1 MFTGIIE
8 ELGQVKKISHKAG
21 VTLLE
26 ISAKEALIDTKVGA
40 SIAVNG
46 VCLTIVKIDPTPAY
60 KGKLSFEVI
69 DTTFKST
76 NLGLLRI
83 GQEVNLE
90 RSLKVGD
97 RVSGHFVSGHI
108 DCLGLVRKKTLRCGN
123 IEFEI
128 SIPPVFMRY
137 CLPKG
142 SISLDGISLT
152 LANVGA
158 SSIKVCIIPH
168 TLKNT
173 TLNFKGPSDKLNV
186 EFDIL
191 AKTSRCLQFV

>member
-8 ELGQVKKISHKAG
+8 ELGKVKRMG
-21 VTLLE
+21 RQGRVMTLE
-26 ISAKEALIDTKVGA
+26 ILAHKTLQDAAIGD

-46 VCLTIVKIDPTPAY
+46 VCLTLVSFNKDSF
-60 KGKLSFEVI
+60 SFEVI
-69 DTTFKST
+69 AETSEKT

-83 GQEVNLE
+83 GEEVNLE
-90 RSLKVGD
+90 RSLRLGD
-97 RVSGHFVSGHI
+97 KLSGHFVTGHI
-108 DCLGLVRKKTLRCGN
+108 DCLGLIRRKGIRSGN
-123 IEFEI
+123 LAFEI
-128 SIPPVFMRY
+128 AIPADFIRY

-152 LANVGA
+152 LADRRTNIISVY
-158 SSIKVCIIPH
+158 VIPH

-173 TLNFKGPSDKLNV
+173 TLGFKGPSEKLNV

-191 AKTSRCLQFV
+191 AKRTAI

>member
-1 MFTGIIE
+1 M
-8 ELGQVKKISHKAG
+8 
-21 VTLLE
+21 
-26 ISAKEALIDTKVGA
+26 SAKEVLDDTMLGD

-46 VCLTIVKIDPTPAY
+46 VCLTVVFIAGSSV
-60 KGKLSFEVI
+60 SFEVM
-69 DTTFKST
+69 DTTFKNT

-83 GQEVNLE
+83 GQQVNLE

-97 RVSGHFVSGHI
+97 RISGHFVSGHI
-108 DCLGLVRKKTLRCGN
+108 DCLGTVRRKGLRQGS

-128 SIPPVFMRY
+128 SVLPEFMRY

-142 SISLDGISLT
+142 SVSLDGISLT
-152 LANVGA
+152 LAKVSAN
-158 SSIKVCIIPH
+158 IFTVCIIPH

-173 TLNFKGPSDKLNV
+173 TLNLKGPSDKLNV

-191 AKTSRCLQFV
+191 AKKS

>member
-1 MFTGIIE
+1 MFTGIVE
-8 ELGQVKKISHKAG
+8 ELGRVKKITFASG

-26 ISAKEALIDTKVGA
+26 ISAKEVLVDVKIGD

-46 VCLTIVKIDPTPAY
+46 VCLTVVSI
-60 KGKLSFEVI
+60 KGNSVSFEVI
-69 DTTFKST
+69 DITRKNT
-76 NLGLLRI
+76 NLGLLKI
-83 GQEVNLE
+83 GQAVNLE

-108 DCLGLVRKKTLRCGN
+108 DCLGLIRRKALRNGSV
-123 IEFEI
+123 EFEI
-128 SIPPVFMRY
+128 AVPPDFIGY

-142 SISLDGISLT
+142 SVSIDGISLT
-152 LANVGA
+152 LGLMRAN
-158 SSIKVCIIPH
+158 IFTVCIIPH

-191 AKTSRCLQFV
+191 AKKATA

>member
-8 ELGQVKKISHKAG
+8 ELGRVKRITPRAG
-21 VTLLE
+21 VILLE
-26 ISAKEALIDTKVGA
+26 ISAKETLLDTKIGD

-46 VCLTIVKIDPTPAY
+46 VCLTVISIGNNSV
-60 KGKLSFEVI
+60 SFEVI
-69 DTTFKST
+69 DTTRKNT
-76 NLGLLRI
+76 NLGLLKI
-83 GQEVNLE
+83 GQTVNLE

-108 DCLGLVRKKTLRCGN
+108 DCLGLVRRKTLRNGSV
-123 IEFEI
+123 EFEI
-128 SIPPVFMRY
+128 AVPPAFMRY

-142 SISLDGISLT
+142 SVSIDGISLT
-152 LANVGA
+152 LAVIRSN
-158 SSIKVCIIPH
+158 IFTVCIIPH

-173 TLNFKGPSDKLNV
+173 TLSFKGPSDKLNV

-191 AKTSRCLQFV
+191 AKKIPA

>member
-1 MFTGIIE
+1 MFTGIVE
-8 ELGQVKKISHKAG
+8 ELGVVRRLTRRAN

-26 ISAKEALIDTKVGA
+26 VSAKEVLVDTNPGD

-46 VCLTIVKIDPTPAY
+46 VCLTAVSIL
-60 KGKLSFEVI
+60 GNSLSFEVI
-69 DTTFKST
+69 NTTLKNT
-76 NLGLLRI
+76 NLGLLKI
-83 GQEVNLE
+83 SQQVNLE

-97 RVSGHFVSGHI
+97 RISGHFVSGHI
-108 DCLGLVRKKTLRCGN
+108 DCLGIVRKKGLRNGS

-128 SIPPVFMRY
+128 SVFPEFIRY

-142 SISLDGISLT
+142 SLSLDGVSLT
-152 LANVGA
+152 LA
-158 SSIKVCIIPH
+158 KVSKNIFTVSIIPH

-173 TLNFKGPSDKLNV
+173 TLNFKGPSDRLNV

-191 AKTSRCLQFV
+191 AKKISS

>member
-8 ELGQVKKISHKAG
+8 ELGRVKRITRKSGLA
-21 VTLLE
+21 LLE
-26 ISAKEALIDTKVGA
+26 INAKETIIGTKIGD

-46 VCLTIVKIDPTPAY
+46 ACLTVVSLGNDSF
-60 KGKLSFEVI
+60 SFEAI
-69 DTTFKST
+69 GETLKLT
-76 NLGLLRI
+76 NLGLLKT
-83 GQEVNLE
+83 GEMVNLE

-108 DCLGLVRKKTLRCGN
+108 DCLGVVRKKGLRQGSM
-123 IEFEI
+123 EFEVAV
-128 SIPPVFMRY
+128 PPQFLGY

-142 SISLDGISLT
+142 SVSLDGISLT
-152 LANVGA
+152 LAGIRANLFT
-158 SSIKVCIIPH
+158 VCIIPH

-173 TLNFKGPSDKLNV
+173 TLSFKGPSDKLNV

-191 AKTSRCLQFV
+191 AKRLRIP